1 MTLEITENGG
11 EKKTYIIPVQNNMN
25 LLKSGQKTFSIAL
38 GNYKTVEKLTDDSV
52 LQGSYNYGLNNYL
65 TLLSGVNLTEDY
77 QGVLLGAGLNT
88 FLGG

>member
-1 MTLEITENGG
+1 
-11 EKKTYIIPVQNNMN
+11 
-25 LLKSGQKTFSIAL
+25 
-38 GNYKTVEKLTDDSV
+38 V

-65 TLLSGVNLTEDY
+65 TLLSGINLTEDY

>member
-1 MTLEITENGG
+1 MSYLFLSCTE
-11 EKKTYIIPVQNNMN
+11 MN

-65 TLLSGVNLTEDY
+65 TLLSGINLTEDY

-88 FLGG
+88 FFGG